1 MDLLFLSF
9 RNVFRNKRRSLLNGL
24 ALCFSIVMLIFGL
37 GWIAGYETFIYTTIK
52 DFQTGDLQIV
62 HSDYLEQKY
71 NMPVDI
77 NVTDYEKRRLDYEN
91 NDLIRSAS
99 GRLQFPLSMHVK
111 GEKINFAAI
120 AVDNRFEFTV
130 SALENY
136 IVDGVLAD
144 NGVLVGKDMADKI
157 GLQIG
162 DDVILSATDRYSAPN
177 IVYAKVSGFFY
188 YNYGPLDDSL
198 VYMNLN
204 DAWHLT
210 RTENEVSTIVL
221 RTNND
226 VHTVQNKLNTISV
239 EDESVVLWEV
249 FAEASVA
256 ATRADIG
263 GFYIM
268 LVVMFFL
275 ILIGIINSM
284 SMSIHERHK
293 EIGTLRA
300 IGMKRK
306 SIVGLFVWESA
317 ILGILSAVAACI
329 LALPVAWFLNNHGI
343 QFAKEMSDALEVP
356 FGENFKADFQFP
368 HFILSAL
375 TGVFIAVLGA
385 IRPAIKA
392 SKLVIAKTMGGGTL
406 D

>member
-37 GWIAGYETFIYTTIK
+37 GWIAGYETFIYSTIK
-52 DFQTGDLQIV
+52 DFQTGDIQIV
-62 HSDYLEQKY
+62 HIDYIEQKY

-77 NVTDYEKRRLDYEN
+77 TVSNYDQRRQEYEN
-91 NDLIRSAS
+91 VESIRSAS
-99 GRLQFPLSMHVK
+99 GRLQFPLTMHVK
-111 GEKINFAAI
+111 GEKVSFAAI
-120 AVDNRFEFTV
+120 AVDREYENTV
-130 SALENY
+130 SALNNY
-136 IVDGVLAD
+136 IIDGSLSE
-144 NGVLVGKDMADKI
+144 NGVLVGRDMAEKI
-157 GLQIG
+157 GLKIG
-162 DDVILSATDRYSAPN
+162 DDVILSATDKYSAPN
-177 IVYAKVSGFFY
+177 IIYAKVSGFFY

-198 VYMNLN
+198 VYMDLK
-204 DAWHLT
+204 DAWQLT
-210 RTENEVSTIVL
+210 RTDNEVSSIVL
-221 RTNND
+221 RTDND
-226 VHTVQNKLNTISV
+226 VNAVQNFLGKISL
-239 EDESVVLWEV
+239 DHESVVLWEV
-249 FAEASVA
+249 FAEGSVA

-263 GFYIM
+263 GFYVM

-275 ILIGIINSM
+275 ILIGIVNSM

-317 ILGILSAVAACI
+317 ILGLLSALVACI

-343 QFAKEMSDALEVP
+343 QFAKEMSDAIEVP
-356 FGENFKADFQFP
+356 FGDNFKADFQLQ
-368 HFILSAL
+368 HFVLSGL
-375 TGVFIAVLGA
+375 TGVAIAVLGA
-385 IRPAIKA
+385 IRPAMKA
-392 SKLVIAKTMGGGTL
+392 SQLIIAKTMGGGTL